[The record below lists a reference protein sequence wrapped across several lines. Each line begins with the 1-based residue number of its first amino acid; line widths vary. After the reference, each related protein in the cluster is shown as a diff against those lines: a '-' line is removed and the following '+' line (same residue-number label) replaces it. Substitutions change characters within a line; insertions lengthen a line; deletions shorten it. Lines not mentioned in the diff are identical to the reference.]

1 MLIQVILIALN
12 AIFASAEIAVLSTNE
27 TKMSKLAEE
36 GNKKAIR
43 LTRLTSEPSRF
54 LSTIQVAI
62 TLSGFLGSAFAA
74 DNFSDPLVDFL
85 VGAGIGIPRST
96 LNTLAVVVITLILSY
111 FTLIFGELVPKRIAL
126 KKSEQLALAIS
137 GLVSAIST
145 LFKPIVWFL
154 SLSTNAVLRL
164 CGIDPTET
172 DDEVSEEEIRMMV
185 DAGSEKGAIDYE
197 EKEFIQNVFEFDD
210 LMVGEIATH
219 RTDVT
224 ILFLEDSDEEWEQII
239 HDSRHTLYPVCDNSP
254 DHVVGIL
261 NAKDYFRLSDKSRQ
275 SVLDGAVRPAYFVP
289 ETVKADVLFRNMK
302 QTHNTLSVILDE
314 YGGMVGI
321 VTLNDLIE
329 ELVGELNED
338 LPSYDSSEPYIAQQT
353 ESSWEINGNISLEEL
368 KEETGVDLENDD
380 YDTLG
385 GLVFDILGQI
395 PQDGPQNIDL
405 EVEQL
410 HIHVSYIKD
419 HQIEK
424 AIIERIELPEE
435 EAETAE
441 EENDTKE
448 SKSKDTKAKDT
459 KSKENKSKDSK
470 SKDTKTK

>member
-1 MLIQVILIALN
+1 MEDSIVFLLLIQVVLIALN

-27 TKMSKLAEE
+27 TKMAKLAEE

-43 LTRLTSEPSRF
+43 LSHLISEPSRF

-74 DNFSDPLVDFL
+74 DNFSDPLVDL
-85 VGAGIGIPRST
+85 LIGAGVGIPRST
-96 LNTLAVVVITLILSY
+96 LNTLAVIVITLILSY
-111 FTLIFGELVPKRIAL
+111 FTLIFGELVPKRIAM

-137 GLVSAIST
+137 GLVSTISV
-145 LFKPIVWFL
+145 LCKPIVWFL

-164 CGIDPTET
+164 CGIDPTEA
-172 DDEVSEEEIRMMV
+172 DDDVSEEEIRMMV
-185 DAGSEKGAIDYE
+185 DAGSEKGTIDYE

-261 NAKDYFRLSDKSRQ
+261 NAKDYFRLSDKTRQ
-275 SVLDGAVRPAYFVP
+275 SVLEGAVRPAYFVP

-302 QTHNTLSVILDE
+302 QTHNTLAVILDE

-353 ESSWEINGNISLEEL
+353 ESSWEINGNISLEEI
-368 KEETGVDLENDD
+368 KDETGVDLENDD

-395 PQDGPQNIDL
+395 PHDGPQNIDL

-424 AIIERIELPEE
+424 AVIEKIELPQDIPEDEE
-435 EAETAE
+435 
-441 EENDTKE
+441 DTKDARSRE
-448 SKSKDTKAKDT
+448 AKTKDTKP
-459 KSKENKSKDSK
+459 KEKK
-470 SKDTKTK
+470 

>member
-1 MLIQVILIALN
+1 MEDSIIFLLLVQVILIALN
-12 AIFASAEIAVLSTNE
+12 AIFASAEIAVLSVKE
-27 TKMSKLAEE
+27 TKLEKMAEE

-43 LTRLTSEPSRF
+43 LTHLTSEPSKF

-74 DNFSDPLVDFL
+74 DNFSDPLVEFL
-85 VGAGIGIPRST
+85 IGLGIGIPRST
-96 LNTLAVVVITLILSY
+96 LNTLSVVVITLILSY
-111 FTLIFGELVPKRIAL
+111 FTLIFGELVPKRIAM

-154 SLSTNAVLRL
+154 SLSTNAILRL

-172 DDEVSEEEIRMMV
+172 DDAVSEEEIRMMV

-210 LMVGEIATH
+210 LMAGEIATH

-254 DHVVGIL
+254 DQVVGIL
-261 NAKDYFRLSDKSRQ
+261 NAKDYFRLSDKTRQ
-275 SVLDGAVRPAYFVP
+275 SVLEGAVRPAYFVP

-302 QTHNTLSVILDE
+302 QGHHSLAVILDE

-329 ELVGELNED
+329 ELVGELSED
-338 LPSYDSSEPYIAQQT
+338 IPDFGSSDPQIEQQT
-353 ESSWEINGNISLEEL
+353 DSSWEINGNIPLDEI
-368 KEETGVDLENDD
+368 KEETGIDLENDD

-385 GLVFDILGQI
+385 GLVFDILGLI

-405 EVEQL
+405 EVAQL

-424 AIIERIELPEE
+424 ATIERIELPEE
-435 EAETAE
+435 TPE
-441 EENDTKE
+441 ESESTNDTKDTKAKDN
-448 SKSKDTKAKDT
+448 KSKDTKAKDT
-459 KSKENKSKDSK
+459 IAK
-470 SKDTKTK
+470 

>member
-1 MLIQVILIALN
+1 MEDSIIFLLLVQVILIALN
-12 AIFASAEIAVLSTNE
+12 AIFASAEIAVLSVKE
-27 TKMSKLAEE
+27 TKLEKMAEE

-43 LTRLTSEPSRF
+43 LTHLTSEPSKF

-74 DNFSDPLVDFL
+74 DNFSDPLVEFL
-85 VGAGIGIPRST
+85 IGLGIGIPRST
-96 LNTLAVVVITLILSY
+96 LNTLSVVVITLILSY
-111 FTLIFGELVPKRIAL
+111 FTLIFGELVPKRIAM

-154 SLSTNAVLRL
+154 SLSTNAILRL

-172 DDEVSEEEIRMMV
+172 DDAVSEEEIRMMV

-210 LMVGEIATH
+210 LMAGEIATH

-254 DHVVGIL
+254 DQVVGIL
-261 NAKDYFRLSDKSRQ
+261 NAKDYFRLSDKTRQ
-275 SVLDGAVRPAYFVP
+275 SVMEGAVRPAYFVP

-302 QTHNTLSVILDE
+302 QGHHSLAVILDE

-329 ELVGELNED
+329 ELVGELSED
-338 LPSYDSSEPYIAQQT
+338 IPDFGSSDPQIEQQT
-353 ESSWEINGNISLEEL
+353 DSSWEINGNIPLDEI
-368 KEETGVDLENDD
+368 KEETGIDLENDD

-385 GLVFDILGQI
+385 GLVFDILGLI

-405 EVEQL
+405 EVAQL

-424 AIIERIELPEE
+424 ATIERIELPEE
-435 EAETAE
+435 TPE
-441 EENDTKE
+441 ESESTNDTKDTKAKDN
-448 SKSKDTKAKDT
+448 KSKDTKAKDT
-459 KSKENKSKDSK
+459 K
-470 SKDTKTK
+470 TK